1 MSDTSYNVLMS
12 GVTRNLQDTLFR
24 GLSENQDKVVDCQ
37 YLPYAKIL
45 SSLQYFV
52 KSVDHIFSDY

>member
-12 GVTRNLQDTLFR
+12 RVTRNLQDTLFR
-24 GLSENQDKVVDCQ
+24 GLSEKQDKVVDCQ
-37 YLPYAKIL
+37 YLPSAKIL

-52 KSVDHIFSDY
+52 Q